1 MEDESEEI
9 VHHARSRHHSRMEEA
24 IQSTKKE
31 EPVQGNEPEETNE
44 VRILRNE
51 ITCRSLQK
59 QFSSSFPR

>member
-9 VHHARSRHHSRMEEA
+9 VHHARSRHHSRREEA

-31 EPVQGNEPEETNE
+31 EPVQDNKPEETNE
-44 VRILRNE
+44 VLFLRNE